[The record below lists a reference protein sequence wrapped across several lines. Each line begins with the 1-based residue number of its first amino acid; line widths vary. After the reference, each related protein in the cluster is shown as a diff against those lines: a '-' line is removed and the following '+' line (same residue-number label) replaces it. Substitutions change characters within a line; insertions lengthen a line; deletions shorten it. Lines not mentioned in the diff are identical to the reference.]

1 LGDERVGRQEH
12 TVVLDRLAD
21 EHAVERISMEAGK
34 FVKME
39 HGGFMK
45 RQLGDAVTLPLIHEE
60 SIERTR
66 ERQLAQG
73 MFDGK
78 LPHRDDTE
86 KDFVGRVGEEP
97 RGVRRKRLI
106 SRDDP

>member
-1 LGDERVGRQEH
+1 MF
-12 TVVLDRLAD
+12 DRLAD

-34 FVKME
+34 FVEME
-39 HGGFMK
+39 YSGFMK

-66 ERQLAQG
+66 QRQLAQG

-78 LPHRDDTE
+78 LPHRDDAE
-86 KDFVGRVGEEP
+86 KDLVARVGKEP
-97 RGVRRKRLI
+97 RGVRRKRNI